1 MARSIEV
8 LVVDDE
14 QIVLDSIKKH
24 LRRED
29 YVLHCVLSPE
39 EGLEIMRHKEI
50 DVVLTDLMM
59 PEIDGLEFMKIVKNY
74 SPNVP
79 VIMITGYATINTA
92 LQATQLGAF
101 DYIAKP
107 FSKAE
112 LLSVVRRAADLA
124 GGTSS
129 TAQETTFMQENGR
142 KLDKDDT
149 RSFRQIGEKCWM
161 MIEDDGVV
169 LMGVE
174 KKFLESIG
182 KVQAVYLPSKG
193 DEVRQGSVYMQL
205 FTPDTVSHSV
215 MSPLSGIVTDVN
227 PVVNADPNRAF
238 KDPYGDGW
246 VIRIKP
252 TRFDYEIK
260 LLGL

>member
-1 MARSIEV
+1 
-8 LVVDDE
+8 
-14 QIVLDSIKKH
+14 
-24 LRRED
+24 
-29 YVLHCVLSPE
+29 
-39 EGLEIMRHKEI
+39 MRHKEI

-107 FSKAE
+107 FSKKE
-112 LLSVVRRAADLA
+112 LLSVVKRAADLV
-124 GGTSS
+124 GGSS
-129 TAQETTFMQENGR
+129 SASSETTFMQENGR
-142 KLDKDDT
+142 KIDKDDVRT
-149 RSFRQIGEKCWM
+149 FKRIGEQCWM
-161 MIEDDGVV
+161 MLEDDGLV

-193 DEVRQGSVYMQL
+193 DEVRQGSVCIQL
-205 FTPDTVSHSV
+205 FTPDTISHSI
-215 MSPLSGIVTDVN
+215 MAPLSGFVADVN
-227 PVVNADPNRAF
+227 PTVRDDHDHAF
-238 KDPYGDGW
+238 RDPYGDGW
-246 VIRIKP
+246 VLRIKP
-252 TRFDYEIK
+252 TRFDYEIR

>member
-1 MARSIEV
+1 MAQKIGV

-14 QIVLDSIKKH
+14 QIVLDSIQKH
-24 LRRED
+24 LRKED
-29 YVLHCVLSPE
+29 YNLHCALSPE
-39 EGLEIMRHKEI
+39 KGLQIMKSEDI

-74 SPNVP
+74 RPNVP

-107 FSKAE
+107 FSRKE
-112 LLSVVRRAADLA
+112 LISVVRRAADIIS
-124 GGTSS
+124 GGSGGGQVLSS
-129 TAQETTFMQENGR
+129 DEHVQQI
-142 KLDKDDT
+142 DKDDI
-149 RSFRQIGEKCWM
+149 RSFKRIGEKCWM
-161 MIEDDGVV
+161 MLQDNGIV

-174 KKFLESIG
+174 RRFLQAVG
-182 KVQAVYLPSKG
+182 KVQAVFLPSKG
-193 DEVRQGSVYMQL
+193 DEVRQGSVYMQV

-215 MSPLSGIVTDVN
+215 LSPLSGMVTDVN
-227 PVVNADPNRAF
+227 QTVLDDPNKAF
-238 KDPYGDGW
+238 EDPYGDGW

>member
-1 MARSIEV
+1 MTQKIGI

-14 QIVLDSIKKH
+14 QIVLDSIQKH
-24 LRRED
+24 LRKED
-29 YVLHCVLSPE
+29 YNLHCALSPE
-39 EGLEIMRHKEI
+39 EGLQIMKSEDI
-50 DVVLTDLMM
+50 GVVLTDLMM

-74 SPNVP
+74 RPSVP

-107 FSKAE
+107 FSRKE
-112 LLSVVRRAADLA
+112 LISVVRRAADLVS
-124 GGTSS
+124 GSS
-129 TAQETTFMQENGR
+129 GQEHGQQI
-142 KLDKDDT
+142 DKEDI
-149 RSFRQIGEKCWM
+149 RSIKRIGEKCWM
-161 MIEDDGVV
+161 MLQDDGVV

-174 KKFLESIG
+174 RLFLQTVG

-193 DEVRQGSVYMQL
+193 DEVRQGSVYMQI
-205 FTPDTVSHSV
+205 FTPDTVSHNV
-215 MSPLSGIVTDVN
+215 LSPISGMVTDVN
-227 PVVNADPNRAF
+227 QTVLDDPNKAF
-238 KDPYGDGW
+238 EDPYGDGW